1 MAYTLTI
8 YTSKSTGKGQVQPNC
23 SWGATRHRGNVLEVQ
38 GLLRRLRTGERAV
51 RGVPR
56 CEWPG
61 PAVTPN
67 TSQRLDIDLQGR
79 GSTRNIDPMTVR
91 PPSAD
96 VPLPSLVTKCRL
108 ALEQEARDLKAALDK
123 YADISPTNGNLFSD
137 DVATATHAD
146 RRVQEGQLSI
156 LALGH
161 YQARLTYVNAFD
173 HLSSMARLLGS
184 DGAMS
189 LYAHTTLSRSVAEAS
204 VRHAWLLDPSISY
217 EERIT
222 RYAVVTYY
230 GAENKLKGA
239 KQSLVRAP
247 QQIRDSLTSK
257 ASTELDQV
265 RALINQA
272 GMDFVLDKKGRN
284 VARIKLSGSGVSTP
298 IKFETGPLMEELLG
312 ESPGWYLLS
321 SGVSHSGPWVLHSA
335 VVGDRT
341 GPELSLTP
349 DLLEVA
355 TASQTAISASELVLE
370 RHANYFGFDPEPYT
384 RKSRQR
390 RMMLDTLMREQF
402 VSQAVSPDPL
412 IRAESL
418 AHPLPRRV
426 AAPPL
431 ARGKVVARV
440 CTSGRD
446 DER

>member
-1 MAYTLTI
+1 MDRCKVAYI
-8 YTSKSTGKGQVQPNC
+8 DRAGKRV
-23 SWGATRHRGNVLEVQ
+23 
-38 GLLRRLRTGERAV
+38 V
-51 RGVPR
+51 RGVPHR
-56 CEWPG
+56 ERAR
-61 PAVTPN
+61 PAVTAKS
-67 TSQRLDIDLQGR
+67 SQRRDIDLQCD
-79 GSTRNIDPMTVR
+79 GSPGNIDSMTVR

-96 VPLPSLVTKCRL
+96 IPLPLLVTRCRR
-108 ALEQEARDLKAALDK
+108 ALEQEARDLKAALDA
-123 YADISPTNGNLFSD
+123 YADISPTSGNLFSD
-137 DVATATHAD
+137 DVGTATHAD
-146 RRVQEGQLSI
+146 RRVREGQLNI

-189 LYAHTTLSRSVAEAS
+189 LYAHTTLSRSVAEAA

-217 EERIT
+217 EQRIT
-222 RYAVVTYY
+222 RCAAVAYY

-247 QQIRDSLTSK
+247 QRVRDSLISK
-257 ASTELDQV
+257 ASAESDQI

-272 GMDFVLDKKGRN
+272 GMEFGLDKKGRD
-284 VARIKLSGSGVSTP
+284 VARIKLCGSDVSTP

-335 VVGDRT
+335 VVGDRA

-355 TASQTAISASELVLE
+355 AASQTAISASELVLE
-370 RHANYFGFDPEPYT
+370 RHATYFGFDPGPYT

-390 RMMLDTLMREQF
+390 RTMLDTLMREQ
-402 VSQAVSPDPL
+402 VVRQAANP
-412 IRAESL
+412 A
-418 AHPLPRRV
+418 
-426 AAPPL
+426 PL
-431 ARGKVVARV
+431 AK
-440 CTSGRD
+440 S
-446 DER
+446 